1 MLGCAIK
8 VFIQRPYELIL
19 TYKMLSALINY
30 HFLLCRRQLRQRQI
44 TCVSVNPTYPHFVC
58 LPQSVLT
65 IFEQALFESDC
76 APCRF

>member
-44 TCVSVNPTYPHFVC
+44 TCVSVNPTYPKVFFA
-58 LPQSVLT
+58 